1 MYMYMYINIYIYIYI
16 MYGPVLPRTQVM
28 DDEPAQCKSVIMDG
42 GGFSRQSTVTHPS
55 HGSLLYY
62 IIT

>member
-1 MYMYMYINIYIYIYI
+1 